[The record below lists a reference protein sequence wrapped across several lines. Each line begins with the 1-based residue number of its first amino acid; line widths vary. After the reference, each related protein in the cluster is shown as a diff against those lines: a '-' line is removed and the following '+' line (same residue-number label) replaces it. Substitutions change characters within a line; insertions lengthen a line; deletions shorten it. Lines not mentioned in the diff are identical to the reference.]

1 MKDST
6 ILKYVKMYKR
16 VEVLRT
22 ESRTSASFLSYNIE
36 SLYTTVA
43 NEFFQDSHATVRN
56 AVNFV
61 TNSIKSRNEYVM
73 RLLDNK
79 DV

>member
-16 VEVLRT
+16 VEALRQ
-22 ESRTSASFLSYNIE
+22 ESKSAPSFLSYNIE

-43 NEFFQDSHATVRN
+43 NEFYQDSHATVRN
-56 AVNFV
+56 AIQFV
-61 TNSIKSRNEYVM
+61 TKSIREKNVYVM
-73 RLLDNK
+73 QLLEND
-79 DV
+79 DI